1 MNQALYILFGWA
13 LGLFSPIIV
22 DFFKSYYRKR
32 EFVTALRVEL
42 EDLQFR
48 LAISSLS
55 LLMSHGSLDKD
66 FAHWALQIVDRYSG
80 YEPSEGVQKF
90 LHQFLDAD
98 DRTTSH
104 LSGFARAKEG
114 VGSTLKTFQAKF
126 LESNLTEVSK
136 LPVKTQRRIHEI
148 RNQLS
153 MLNQDVSRSE
163 TYLAMTF
170 GSSLSEA
177 NYSRVNDDL
186 NGIYKM
192 VQGRCKSLADRVG
205 SILSE
210 L

>member
-1 MNQALYILFGWA
+1 LVG

-55 LLMSHGSLDKD
+55 LLMSRGSLNKD
-66 FAHWALQIVDRYSG
+66 FARWALQIIDRYPG

-98 DRTTSH
+98 DSTNSH

-126 LESNLTEVSK
+126 SESNLTELSK
-136 LPVKTQRRIHEI
+136 LPVKTQRRIHEM

-153 MLNQDVSRSE
+153 MLNQDISRSD
-163 TYLAMTF
+163 TYLTMTF
-170 GSSLSEA
+170 NSSLSET
-177 NYSRVNDDL
+177 NHKRVNDDL
-186 NGIYKM
+186 NGIYKA
-192 VQGRCKSLADRVG
+192 VQDRCKSLADRVG